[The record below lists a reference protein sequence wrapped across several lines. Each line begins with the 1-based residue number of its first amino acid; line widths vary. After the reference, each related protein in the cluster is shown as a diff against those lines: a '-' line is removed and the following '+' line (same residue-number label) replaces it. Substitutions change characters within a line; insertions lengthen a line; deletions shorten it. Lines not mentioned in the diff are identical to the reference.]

1 MHSTCILKKCYWG
14 YENFIW
20 NIQTKNAM
28 FELKCELSSGG
39 GHDKRKEKK
48 RKAANFMLLSIEAR
62 SNLALYTHV

>member
-1 MHSTCILKKCYWG
+1 
-14 YENFIW
+14 
-20 NIQTKNAM
+20 M

-39 GHDKRKEKK
+39 GHDKRKEKKKKRKK